1 MHAIPIPPPAVVE
14 TASLPTADRLARG
27 DLNRYLF
34 GQEMPHKLRPR
45 EWPIYETAKERG
57 FLIAP
62 SAGLARV
69 RLRNC
74 YWRHCVDLDRPFVVT
89 ELRQRWASVEMDLIE
104 LPPRSGER
112 GMCWQLSDQS
122 FKQIDALLGEVTKP
136 GAWWSSGHVFCYTSA
151 VPIALAP
158 WLAQRLFTIACE
170 DLRGGR

>member
-1 MHAIPIPPPAVVE
+1 MSTLPPD
-14 TASLPTADRLARG
+14 TLPTADRLARG

-34 GQEMPHKLRPR
+34 GQRMPHKLKRA

-57 FLIAP
+57 FLVAP
-62 SAGLARV
+62 STGQARV

-74 YWRHCVDLDRPFVVT
+74 YWHHCVDLGRPFVVT

-104 LPPRSGER
+104 LPPRNGER
-112 GMCWQLSDQS
+112 EMCWQLSHQS
-122 FKQIDALLGEVTKP
+122 FKQIDALFGEVTKP
-136 GAWWSSGHVFCYTSA
+136 GAWWSSGRVFCHTSA

-158 WLAQRLFTIACE
+158 WLAKRLFTIACE